1 MKKMLLVDGN
11 SLFFRAYYA
20 TAYTRMTTTSFG
32 VPTNAVYGF
41 AMMLN
46 KAIELVQP
54 QAMVVAFDSG
64 KKTFRHEQ
72 YEDYKGT
79 RKSLPEE
86 LIAQFPLVREYCDAA
101 GLCYWQEDGLEADD
115 IIGSLVKRYPD
126 WDINVLSSDKDL
138 LQLIDKTSSVWL
150 MKKGLTEIEEM
161 DEAKLQEMWGLRPD
175 QIPDLK
181 GLMGDASDNIPGLPG
196 VGEKTALKLLSEYGS
211 VENVIAN
218 AGQLK
223 GKLKE
228 IVLNFH
234 EKATFSKWLAT
245 IKTDAEIHVKLEDA
259 LYQANV
265 AGANAFY
272 EKYEM
277 KTMIKEVSVKAE
289 ALKQVGIESLNF
301 TEPLALFGHY
311 RLDGDWPHT
320 LLGFALSDGANSTY
334 LELKDWVLLKEFH
347 AKLMNHKALYVYD
360 VKSLYH
366 AQTETFKLPAF
377 VYDVMM
383 MAFIDDSNLNTYDKV
398 REQLDWP
405 SYPTARID
413 EENTQKC
420 VEIAQRLLMSGQS
433 IQSRLI
439 EHDLWSV
446 YMDIDYPLV
455 DILYRMEKEGIHVKQ
470 EILEDIASKTLDKL
484 NALSESIYR
493 HAGQNFN
500 INSPKQLGE
509 ILFNQLNLSTNRKQS
524 TSIDVLESLRHEH
537 PIIEPLI
544 EYRKYQKI
552 YSTYAIGLQKF
563 IQKDQKIHTVYAMTI
578 AQTGRLSSTDPNLQ
592 NISIR
597 DEEAREIRKAFVPS
611 VGNVLYSCDYSQI
624 ELRVLADMANE
635 RALIEAFKQ
644 GLDIH
649 TKTAMDVFGLSKEA
663 VGSNERRAAKA
674 VNFGIIY
681 GISDFG
687 LAAQINTDRK
697 TAKQFIERY
706 LKTYQGIS
714 TYMDQTIADCQDLGY
729 VETLYKRRRY
739 LPEIKSSSYQVREF
753 AKRAAMNAPI
763 QGSAADIMKIAMIKV
778 DEALKEAKLK
788 AKMILQVHDEL
799 VFDVPEEE
807 LEMVRNLVEKTMKV
821 AVQLKVPM
829 EVSSAWGA
837 NWYEAK

>member
-64 KKTFRHEQ
+64 KKTFRHDQ

-101 GLCYWQEDGLEADD
+101 SLCYWQEDGLEADD

-138 LQLIDKTSSVWL
+138 LQLIDKTTTVWL

-218 AGQLK
+218 VEQLK

-228 IVLNFH
+228 NVLNFH

-245 IKTDAEIHVKLEDA
+245 IKTDAEIHVKLDDA

-277 KTMIKEVSVKAE
+277 KTMIKEVSVQAE
-289 ALKQVGIESLNF
+289 ALKQVDISKLNF
-301 TEPLALFGHY
+301 DEPIALFGHY

-320 LLGFALSDGANSTY
+320 LLGFAISDGSNSTY
-334 LELKDWVLLKEFH
+334 LELKDWEALKAFH

-360 VKSLYH
+360 AKSLYH
-366 AQTETFKLPAF
+366 AQTETLKLPSF

-398 REQLDWP
+398 KEQLDWP
-405 SYPTARID
+405 AYPTARID
-413 EENTQKC
+413 EEN
-420 VEIAQRLLMSGQS
+420 
-433 IQSRLI
+433 IQ
-439 EHDLWSV
+439 
-446 YMDIDYPLV
+446 
-455 DILYRMEKEGIHVKQ
+455 
-470 EILEDIASKTLDKL
+470 
-484 NALSESIYR
+484 
-493 HAGQNFN
+493 
-500 INSPKQLGE
+500 
-509 ILFNQLNLSTNRKQS
+509 
-524 TSIDVLESLRHEH
+524 
-537 PIIEPLI
+537 
-544 EYRKYQKI
+544 
-552 YSTYAIGLQKF
+552 
-563 IQKDQKIHTVYAMTI
+563 
-578 AQTGRLSSTDPNLQ
+578 
-592 NISIR
+592 
-597 DEEAREIRKAFVPS
+597 
-611 VGNVLYSCDYSQI
+611 
-624 ELRVLADMANE
+624 
-635 RALIEAFKQ
+635 
-644 GLDIH
+644 
-649 TKTAMDVFGLSKEA
+649 
-663 VGSNERRAAKA
+663 
-674 VNFGIIY
+674 
-681 GISDFG
+681 
-687 LAAQINTDRK
+687 
-697 TAKQFIERY
+697 
-706 LKTYQGIS
+706 
-714 TYMDQTIADCQDLGY
+714 
-729 VETLYKRRRY
+729 
-739 LPEIKSSSYQVREF
+739 
-753 AKRAAMNAPI
+753 
-763 QGSAADIMKIAMIKV
+763 
-778 DEALKEAKLK
+778 
-788 AKMILQVHDEL
+788 
-799 VFDVPEEE
+799 
-807 LEMVRNLVEKTMKV
+807 
-821 AVQLKVPM
+821 
-829 EVSSAWGA
+829 
-837 NWYEAK
+837 

>member
-32 VPTNAVYGF
+32 VPINAVYGF

-46 KAIELVQP
+46 KALELVQP

-64 KKTFRHEQ
+64 KKTFRHDR

-86 LIAQFPLVREYCDAA
+86 LITQFPIVREYCEAA
-101 GLCYWQEDGLEADD
+101 GLCFWQEDGLEADD

-138 LQLIDKTSSVWL
+138 LQLIDKTTSVWL

-161 DEAKLQEMWGLRPD
+161 DESKLQELWGLRPD

-218 AGQLK
+218 VEQLK

-228 IVLNFH
+228 NVLNFH

-245 IKTDAEIHVKLEDA
+245 IKTDAEIHVKLADA

-277 KTMIKEVSVKAE
+277 KSMIKAVHAQAE
-289 ALKQVGIESLNF
+289 ALKQADVTHF
-301 TEPLALFGHY
+301 DFDAPLALFGHY

-320 LLGFALSDGANSTY
+320 LLGIALSDGLNSSY
-334 LELKDWVLLKEFH
+334 LELETWNQLPSLH
-347 AKLMNHKALYVYD
+347 AKLSQHKALYVYD
-360 VKSLYH
+360 AKSLYH
-366 AQTETFKLPAF
+366 AQTDTFKLPLF

-383 MAFIDDSNLNTYDKV
+383 MAFIEDSNLNTYDKV
-398 REQLDWP
+398 KEQFDWP

-420 VEIAQRLLMSGQS
+420 VAIAQRLLKSGQN
-433 IQSRLI
+433 IQERLVGR
-439 EHDLWSV
+439 DLWSV
-446 YMDIDYPLV
+446 YQDIDFPLV
-455 DILYRMEKEGIHVKQ
+455 DILYRMEKEGIYVKQ
-470 EILEDIASKTLDKL
+470 DILEDIAAHTLQKL
-484 NALSESIYR
+484 NALSETIYA
-493 HAGQNFN
+493 HAGQSFN
-500 INSPKQLGE
+500 INSPKQMCE

-563 IQKDQKIHTVYAMTI
+563 IQKDKKIHTVYAMTI

-597 DEEAREIRKAFVPS
+597 DEEAREIRKAFVSSP
-611 VGNVLYSCDYSQI
+611 GNVLYSCDYSQI
-624 ELRVLADMANE
+624 ELRVLAHMANE
-635 RALIEAFKQ
+635 QALIEAFKQ
-644 GLDIH
+644 GLDVH
-649 TKTAMDVFGLSKEA
+649 TKTAMDVFGLAKEE

-687 LAAQINTDRK
+687 LAAQINADRK
-697 TAKQFIERY
+697 TAKHFIDRY

-714 TYMDQTIADCQDLGY
+714 TYMDQTIANCQNLGY

-739 LPEIKSSSYQVREF
+739 LPEIKASNYQVREF

-778 DEALKEAKLK
+778 DDALKDAKLK

-807 LEMVRNLVEKTMKV
+807 LESVRELVEKTMRD
-821 AVQLKVPM
+821 AVRLKVPM

>member
-1 MKKMLLVDGN
+1 
-11 SLFFRAYYA
+11 
-20 TAYTRMTTTSFG
+20 
-32 VPTNAVYGF
+32 
-41 AMMLN
+41 
-46 KAIELVQP
+46 
-54 QAMVVAFDSG
+54 
-64 KKTFRHEQ
+64 
-72 YEDYKGT
+72 
-79 RKSLPEE
+79 
-86 LIAQFPLVREYCDAA
+86 
-101 GLCYWQEDGLEADD
+101 
-115 IIGSLVKRYPD
+115 
-126 WDINVLSSDKDL
+126 
-138 LQLIDKTSSVWL
+138 
-150 MKKGLTEIEEM
+150 
-161 DEAKLQEMWGLRPD
+161 
-175 QIPDLK
+175 
-181 GLMGDASDNIPGLPG
+181 
-196 VGEKTALKLLSEYGS
+196 
-211 VENVIAN
+211 VIAN
-218 AGQLK
+218 ADQLK

-228 IVLNFH
+228 NVLNFH

-245 IKTDAEIHVKLEDA
+245 IKTDAVIHVHLDET

-277 KTMIKEVSVKAE
+277 KSLIKEVNVQAE
-289 ALKQVGIESLNF
+289 ALKQVDVSNLDF
-301 TEPLALFGHY
+301 SAPLALFGHY

-320 LLGFALSDGANSTY
+320 LLGFALSDGSNSSY
-334 LELKDWVLLKEFH
+334 LELSTWDHLHDFH
-347 AKLMNHKALYVYD
+347 ARLSQHKNLYVYD
-360 VKSLYH
+360 AKSLYH
-366 AQTETFKLPAF
+366 AQTETFKLPSF
-377 VYDVMM
+377 MYDVMM
-383 MAFIDDSNLNTYDKV
+383 MAFIEDSNLNTYDKV
-398 REQLDWP
+398 KDQMDWP
-405 SYPTARID
+405 AYPTARID

-420 VEIAQRLLMSGQS
+420 VEIAQRLLKSGQS
-433 IQSRLI
+433 IQEKLI
-439 EHDLWSV
+439 QSDLWSV
-446 YMDIDYPLV
+446 YTDIDYPLV

-470 EILEDIASKTLDKL
+470 TILEDIASSTLQKL
-484 NALSESIYR
+484 NALSEIIYG
-493 HAGQNFN
+493 HAGQSFN

-509 ILFNQLNLSTNRKQS
+509 ILFNQLNLSANRKQS

-624 ELRVLADMANE
+624 ELRVLAHMAKE
-635 RALIEAFKQ
+635 EALIEAFKQ

-649 TKTAMDVFGLSKEA
+649 TKTAMDVFGYTKEE

-697 TAKQFIERY
+697 SAKHFIERY

-714 TYMDQTIADCQDLGY
+714 TYMDQTIVRCQELGY
-729 VETLYKRRRY
+729 VETLYKRRRT
-739 LPEIKSSSYQVREF
+739 LPEIKSSNYQVREF

-763 QGSAADIMKIAMIKV
+763 QGSAADIMKIAMVKV
-778 DEALKEAKLK
+778 DEALKAAKLR

-807 LEMVRNLVEKTMKV
+807 LETVRALVEKTMRD
-821 AVQLKVPM
+821 AVELEVPM

>member
-41 AMMLN
+41 ATMIN

-64 KKTFRHEQ
+64 KKTFRHDQ
-72 YEDYKGT
+72 YADYKGT
-79 RKSLPEE
+79 RKALPEE
-86 LIAQFPLVREYCDAA
+86 LIAQFPIVREYCDAA

-138 LQLIDKTSSVWL
+138 LQLIDKTTSVWL

-161 DEAKLQEMWGLRPD
+161 DESKLQELWGLRPN

-218 AGQLK
+218 GEHLK

-228 IVLNFH
+228 TVLNFH

-245 IKTDAEIHVKLEDA
+245 IKTDADIHVSLDEA
-259 LYQANV
+259 LYQSNIS
-265 AGANAFY
+265 GSNAFY
-272 EKYEM
+272 TKYEM
-277 KTMIKEVSVKAE
+277 KSLIKEVGIQAE
-289 ALKQVGIESLNF
+289 ALKKVDISKLDFNQA
-301 TEPLALFGHY
+301 LALFGHY

-320 LLGFALSDGANSTY
+320 LLGFALSDGTNTSY
-334 LELKDWVLLKEFH
+334 LEMSEWDGAKDLH
-347 AKLMNHKALYVYD
+347 AKLLNHPALYVYD
-360 VKSLYH
+360 AKSLYH
-366 AQTETFKLPAF
+366 AQTESFKLPSF
-377 VYDVMM
+377 VYDLMM
-383 MAFIDDSNLNTYDKV
+383 MAFIEDSNLNTYDKV
-398 REQLDWP
+398 KEQWDWP
-405 SYPTARID
+405 AYPTARID
-413 EENTQKC
+413 EENIQKC
-420 VEIAQRLLMSGQS
+420 VEIAQKLIGSGQS
-433 IQSRLI
+433 LKKRLI
-439 EHDLWSV
+439 DNDLWSV
-446 YMDIDYPLV
+446 YTDIDYPLV

-470 EILEDIASKTLDKL
+470 SILEDIASSTLQKL
-484 NALSESIYR
+484 NVLSESIYA
-493 HAGQNFN
+493 HAGQSFN
-500 INSPKQLGE
+500 INSPKQMGE
-509 ILFNQLNLSTNRKQS
+509 ILFNQLNLSPNRKQS

-611 VGNVLYSCDYSQI
+611 DGNVLYSCDYSQI
-624 ELRVLADMANE
+624 ELRVLAHMAQE
-635 RALIEAFKQ
+635 KALIEAFNQ
-644 GLDIH
+644 DLDIH
-649 TKTAMDVFGLSKEA
+649 TKTAMDVFGLSKDA

-687 LAAQINTDRK
+687 LATQINTDRK
-697 TAKQFIERY
+697 TAKLFIERY

-714 TYMDQTIADCQDLGY
+714 TYMDQTIARCQENSY
-729 VETLYKRRRY
+729 VETLFKRRRY
-739 LPEIKSSSYQVREF
+739 LPEIKASNYQVREF

-778 DEALKEAKLK
+778 DQALKTANLK
-788 AKMILQVHDEL
+788 AKIILQVHDEL
-799 VFDVPEEE
+799 VFDVPKDE
-807 LEMVRNLVEKTMKV
+807 LEIVKALVEQTMRD
-821 AVQLKVPM
+821 AVQLDVPM

>member
-1 MKKMLLVDGN
+1 
-11 SLFFRAYYA
+11 
-20 TAYTRMTTTSFG
+20 
-32 VPTNAVYGF
+32 
-41 AMMLN
+41 
-46 KAIELVQP
+46 
-54 QAMVVAFDSG
+54 
-64 KKTFRHEQ
+64 
-72 YEDYKGT
+72 
-79 RKSLPEE
+79 
-86 LIAQFPLVREYCDAA
+86 
-101 GLCYWQEDGLEADD
+101 
-115 IIGSLVKRYPD
+115 
-126 WDINVLSSDKDL
+126 
-138 LQLIDKTSSVWL
+138 
-150 MKKGLTEIEEM
+150 
-161 DEAKLQEMWGLRPD
+161 
-175 QIPDLK
+175 
-181 GLMGDASDNIPGLPG
+181 
-196 VGEKTALKLLSEYGS
+196 
-211 VENVIAN
+211 
-218 AGQLK
+218 
-223 GKLKE
+223 
-228 IVLNFH
+228 
-234 EKATFSKWLAT
+234 
-245 IKTDAEIHVKLEDA
+245 
-259 LYQANV
+259 
-265 AGANAFY
+265 
-272 EKYEM
+272 
-277 KTMIKEVSVKAE
+277 
-289 ALKQVGIESLNF
+289 
-301 TEPLALFGHY
+301 
-311 RLDGDWPHT
+311 
-320 LLGFALSDGANSTY
+320 
-334 LELKDWVLLKEFH
+334 
-347 AKLMNHKALYVYD
+347 
-360 VKSLYH
+360 
-366 AQTETFKLPAF
+366 
-377 VYDVMM
+377 
-383 MAFIDDSNLNTYDKV
+383 
-398 REQLDWP
+398 
-405 SYPTARID
+405 
-413 EENTQKC
+413 
-420 VEIAQRLLMSGQS
+420 
-433 IQSRLI
+433 
-439 EHDLWSV
+439 
-446 YMDIDYPLV
+446 
-455 DILYRMEKEGIHVKQ
+455 MEKEGINVKQ
-470 EILEDIASKTLDKL
+470 EILEDIASSTLQKL
-484 NALSESIYR
+484 NALSESIYQ
-493 HAGQNFN
+493 HAGQSFN

-509 ILFNQLNLSTNRKQS
+509 ILFNQLNLSSNRKQS

-611 VGNVLYSCDYSQI
+611 EGNVLYSCDYSQI

-635 RALIEAFKQ
+635 KALIEAFSQ

-649 TKTAMDVFGLSKEA
+649 TKTAMDVFGLSKES

-714 TYMDQTIADCQDLGY
+714 TYMDQTIANCQELGY

-739 LPEIKSSSYQVREF
+739 LPEIKSSNYQVREF

-807 LEMVRNLVEKTMKV
+807 LETVRNLVEKTMKH